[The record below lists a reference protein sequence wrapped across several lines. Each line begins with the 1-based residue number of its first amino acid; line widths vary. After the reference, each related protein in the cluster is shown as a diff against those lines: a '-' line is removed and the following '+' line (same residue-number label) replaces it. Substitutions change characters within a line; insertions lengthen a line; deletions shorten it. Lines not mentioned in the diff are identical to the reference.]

1 MMEHSH
7 LSAKIQ
13 KIEEQ
18 IKRGETIRI
27 QSLTKLESIKEQQ
40 KETEAELIKLGI
52 NPEDAKS
59 ELEKLDQEIIN
70 DLADLESLVP
80 TDIIG
85 A

>member
-1 MMEHSH
+1 MEHSH
-7 LSAKIQ
+7 ISAQIQ

-27 QSLTKLESIKEQQ
+27 QSQTKLESIKEQQ

-52 NPEDAKS
+52 NPEDGKS
-59 ELEKLDQEIIN
+59 ELERLEQEIEN
-70 DLADLESLVP
+70 DLADLEALVP
-80 TDIIG
+80 TDILE

>member
-1 MMEHSH
+1 MEHSH